1 MIFAQITEPEYPP
14 ASMLNRTIAFLL
26 DIMLVI
32 ILTVVIVSTAF
43 PEGMAELQTRSEE
56 AAKAGKLFLSPEDVT
71 QDNQT
76 LRKFMG
82 MISGTSFLLMLLY
95 FMLSEVLLGGAT
107 LGKKVFNLRTAYR
120 DSPRI
125 PPLGQLFLRALI
137 KTVSFLS
144 LGSILFIL
152 FANFLIAFFRPD
164 RRTLHDILTKTS
176 VVPGFLPEQ
185 EEEHRQH

>member
-1 MIFAQITEPEYPP
+1 MFAQITDPEYPP
-14 ASMLNRTIAFLL
+14 ASMLNRSIAFML

-32 ILTVVIVSTAF
+32 VLTTVIVSTAF
-43 PEGMAELQTRSEE
+43 PEGMEELQTRSQEAADQGKFLNLEE
-56 AAKAGKLFLSPEDVT
+56 AMIDNPVLQKFFAMTSATSLFL
-71 QDNQT
+71 
-76 LRKFMG
+76 
-82 MISGTSFLLMLLY
+82 MILY
-95 FMLSEVLLGGAT
+95 FALIEVFLGGAT

-125 PPLGQLFLRALI
+125 PPLGQLFIRSVL
-137 KTVSFLS
+137 KTISFIS
-144 LGSILFIL
+144 VGSILFFL
-152 FANFLIAFFRPD
+152 VGNYLIAFFRKD